1 MRAVDLDYAKAHLGQ
16 LVDEALTGEDILIS
30 EAGTPLVRLSPLPA
44 IRERKFG
51 LDQGKIVIPDDF
63 DKPLRDLEQ
72 DLYGSPDDPA

>member
-30 EAGTPLVRLSPLPA
+30 EAGTPIVRLSPLPVT
-44 IRERKFG
+44 RQRKFG
-51 LDQGKIVIPDDF
+51 LDQGKIVIRDDF
-63 DKPLRDLEQ
+63 DEPLRDLEQ